1 MNSNFQLAK
10 ENFDKGIINFNN
22 ELYLEAE
29 KFFDLS
35 LKYIPDR
42 VSTLSNLLIC
52 KIKLKKIQECED
64 LLLKINFVDPKYPY
78 GVYAKALY
86 HGEKL
91 NFLKSKEELNSI
103 INIPNLPKKSL
114 STFYNCLGTTYVQ
127 LYDINESI
135 KCYLKA
141 ISLNPN
147 NNEAHFNLGTRY
159 LSMNNFELGWKH
171 YEYRLKKNKLLHN
184 KYPKKI
190 NDITNK
196 KVLIKHEQ
204 GFGDSIQFS
213 RLIKS
218 LTKYSK
224 KIDFLIPEPLDNLFS
239 IENINIIKKLD
250 KNIIYDYEI
259 YLMSLPFFLNLDLNN
274 PPTTSTINPKLYK
287 KPIMK
292 KKNINLNIGLAW
304 SGNENYNF
312 DKLRSINLYSLKKI
326 LDLKNSKNIT
336 FYCLQK
342 NIRESDLDYFNQLN
356 INNLGNLK
364 FSNLAEEINKL
375 DLVIACDTSILH
387 LSSSLDVR
395 TYALF
400 PFVSDW
406 RWIDSKIN
414 TKWYDSLEIFRLKK
428 DQSWEELSSEI
439 VNKITNLLD

>member
-10 ENFDKGIINFNN
+10 ENFDKGIVNFNN

-52 KIKLKKIQECED
+52 KIKLKKMQECED
-64 LLLKINFVDPKYPY
+64 LVLKINFVDSKYPY

-91 NFLKSKEELNSI
+91 NFLKALEELKSI
-103 INIPNLPKKSL
+103 INIPNLSKESL
-114 STFYNCLGTTYVQ
+114 STFYNCLGTTYAQ
-127 LYDINESI
+127 LHDNNKSI
-135 KCYLKA
+135 KCYLRA
-141 ISLNPN
+141 INLNPN
-147 NNEAHFNLGTRY
+147 NNEAHFNLGIRY
-159 LSMNNFELGWKH
+159 LTINNFELGWKH

-213 RLIKS
+213 RLINS

-224 KIDFLIPEPLDNLFS
+224 KIDFLIPEPLDDLFS
-239 IENINIIKKLD
+239 IENINIIKKID

-292 KKNINLNIGLAW
+292 KKNTNLKIGLAW
-304 SGNENYNF
+304 SGNENLNF

-336 FYCLQK
+336 YYCLQK
-342 NIRESDLDYFNQLN
+342 NIRKSDLDYFKQFNIINLRILN
-356 INNLGNLK
+356 

-375 DLVIACDTSILH
+375 DLVISCDTSVLH
-387 LSSSLDVR
+387 LSSSLNIR
-395 TYALF
+395 TYGLL
-400 PFVSDW
+400 PFVADW
-406 RWIDSKIN
+406 RWIDSEKKSN
-414 TKWYDSLEIFRLKK
+414 WYDSLEIFRLKK
-428 DQSWEELSSEI
+428 DQSWEELSNEV
-439 VNKITNLLD
+439 VNKIINLLE